1 METHNPKRETQKVLD
16 HPRERTQKNSDDAVQ
31 RNVNTSIQVRDTAI
45 VPNVTSN
52 RLTLATHSR
61 RNVAISETV
70 RRNLALEKSML
81 NRSHIPYDRVSTRS
95 NNVVVNDMPSGTRN
109 IVRERNDGRRI
120 DSLPFSYDQINE
132 MFVQLAKEVTI
143 FNNPLIM
150 DDDFRRELEAIREQ
164 SNLYRDERLRMET
177 LPSSNQIDLEYMRHI
192 VRCATMENDVNEYLE
207 RTKTNTRISS
217 RNLNNR
223 SSPF

>member
-31 RNVNTSIQVRDTAI
+31 RNVNTSI
-45 VPNVTSN
+45 
-52 RLTLATHSR
+52 
-61 RNVAISETV
+61 
-70 RRNLALEKSML
+70 
-81 NRSHIPYDRVSTRS
+81 
-95 NNVVVNDMPSGTRN
+95 
-109 IVRERNDGRRI
+109 
-120 DSLPFSYDQINE
+120 
-132 MFVQLAKEVTI
+132 QLAKEVTI

-223 SSPF
+223 SPLI

>member
-31 RNVNTSIQVRDTAI
+31 RNEYTVRDTAI

-120 DSLPFSYDQINE
+120 DSLPFSDQI
-132 MFVQLAKEVTI
+132 MKCSVQLAKEVTI
-143 FNNPLIM
+143 
-150 DDDFRRELEAIREQ
+150 Q
-164 SNLYRDERLRMET
+164 
-177 LPSSNQIDLEYMRHI
+177 
-192 VRCATMENDVNEYLE
+192 
-207 RTKTNTRISS
+207 
-217 RNLNNR
+217 
-223 SSPF
+223 